1 MFFFLWI
8 YFLLYTLTL
17 KNIDQITIINGRN
30 IRNGGE
36 IIMDLTF
43 FQEAL
48 TIIGNY
54 GFPLILAIY
63 LLLRF
68 EARIQELTDSI
79 NKLRETMIDKK

>member
-1 MFFFLWI
+1 
-8 YFLLYTLTL
+8 
-17 KNIDQITIINGRN
+17 
-30 IRNGGE
+30 
-36 IIMDLTF
+36 MDLTF